1 MITPPSRLNC
11 AAAVHRV
18 LRAAADLFATHGYDA
33 VSISAIAAQAEVS
46 KANIFHH
53 FKSKSAL
60 YYEVLHG
67 ACASFTETLD
77 EVEHIP
83 TDACTQLTRFAQKR
97 LCAYIDQPQSTRM
110 MLRELTQDRNE
121 PEALLVREDFRQG
134 FTRLVEL
141 IRQGQI
147 AGKLRADVDP
157 AVLALLINA
166 GNILYAQLRPAM
178 RQIDRVDFA
187 DRPELFSGRMMNIL
201 MFGAAAGPLAS

>member
-1 MITPPSRLNC
+1 MLITPPSRLNC

-33 VSISAIAAQAEVS
+33 VSMSAIAARAEVS

-60 YYEVLHG
+60 YYEVLHL

-77 EVEHIP
+77 EIEHTPGDIC
-83 TDACTQLTRFAQKR
+83 AQLTRFAQAR
-97 LCAYIDQPQSTRM
+97 LCAYMEQPQSTRM
-110 MLRELTQDRNE
+110 MLRELTQERSE
-121 PEALLVREDFRQG
+121 PEALVVREDFRRSFG
-134 FTRLVEL
+134 RLVDL
-141 IRQGQI
+141 IRHGQQS
-147 AGKLRADVDP
+147 GKLRADLDP

-166 GNILYAQLRPAM
+166 GNILYAQLRTAM

-187 DRPELFSGRMMNIL
+187 DDPERFSARMMDL
-201 MFGAAAGPLAS
+201 LLRGAAQP